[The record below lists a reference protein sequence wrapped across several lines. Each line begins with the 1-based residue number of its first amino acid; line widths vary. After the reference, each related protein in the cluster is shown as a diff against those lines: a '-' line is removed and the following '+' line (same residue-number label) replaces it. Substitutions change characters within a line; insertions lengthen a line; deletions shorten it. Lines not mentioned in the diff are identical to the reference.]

1 MANEILSYESNAWMA
16 VSTYKDLSII
26 MGKNHDISN
35 EQYMLDYQSILTEE
49 SGLITKKSDFT
60 QEQAEEFAKRYR
72 VDYQY
77 FDDVTGFG
85 ATLFWDIEQNKHIV
99 AIRGTEPD
107 SFKDILNDVFLA
119 TAGIAY
125 EQEVALEAFYTRIST
140 SKEEGGLGLL
150 SEDEKIDV
158 TGHSLGGFLTQVFV
172 SKHQDIVNQAYS
184 YNAPGIDGIWGNI
197 KTLFNFEDNY
207 PNDKITN
214 ITAKDGLSLISDLG
228 INLGSID
235 IEFPGDS
242 HSGVN
247 LANIISFYSIFSLL
261 NETITVNEINNFYY
275 KYSFQINNV
284 EEKVVNELLNIF
296 EISSVDKI
304 ENNVLNIIS
313 SVENSNLNLE
323 FLTTKTQTQLQDK
336 TLANLYAL
344 ENLNPFVIEGDFEVY
359 NNIDVSKY
367 TDQYLEDR
375 ATYLYYLLDK
385 KIDTI

>member
-125 EQEVALEAFYTRIST
+125 EQEVALEAFYTRIS
-140 SKEEGGLGLL
+140 KNRG
-150 SEDEKIDV
+150 
-158 TGHSLGGFLTQVFV
+158 QVMNCHF
-172 SKHQDIVNQAYS
+172 
-184 YNAPGIDGIWGNI
+184 
-197 KTLFNFEDNY
+197 
-207 PNDKITN
+207 
-214 ITAKDGLSLISDLG
+214 
-228 INLGSID
+228 
-235 IEFPGDS
+235 
-242 HSGVN
+242 
-247 LANIISFYSIFSLL
+247 
-261 NETITVNEINNFYY
+261 
-275 KYSFQINNV
+275 
-284 EEKVVNELLNIF
+284 
-296 EISSVDKI
+296 
-304 ENNVLNIIS
+304 
-313 SVENSNLNLE
+313 
-323 FLTTKTQTQLQDK
+323 
-336 TLANLYAL
+336 
-344 ENLNPFVIEGDFEVY
+344 
-359 NNIDVSKY
+359 
-367 TDQYLEDR
+367 
-375 ATYLYYLLDK
+375 
-385 KIDTI
+385 